1 MDFDEAEEILAES
14 FDGHK
19 DVAEQIIKNTLLIQ
33 NKIEEY
39 SLERKQIVPK
49 VKVPEYDKYDI
60 MEQVP
65 GLIMEDFDFRWPTLR
80 RLLNEAIFKKNIG

>member
-1 MDFDEAEEILAES
+1 MTSMSLH
-14 FDGHK
+14 GHK
-19 DVAEQIIKNTLLIQ
+19 DIAEQIIKNTRLIQ

-60 MEQVP
+60 M
-65 GLIMEDFDFRWPTLR
+65 
-80 RLLNEAIFKKNIG
+80 